1 MNANDRTL
9 TGFTM
14 LGHATFHTYELVIP
28 LFVVVWLDEFGLTPA
43 VLGIVVGASYALTGV
58 GALPAGL
65 LADAY
70 SAKRLVLLCIAGMA
84 AGFGLL
90 ATAQGLPMIAVGLL
104 VWGAASSIYHPAGLA
119 LISRGTEARGSSFAY
134 HGIAGNIGVA
144 TGPLLG
150 AVLLV
155 FLDWRAVVL
164 ALVAPAVVALV
175 VATQLEFDETA
186 GTAAREADGGQ
197 EEESLRD
204 LRSILADSKLLFAGG
219 FALVFLIGNLYGLYY
234 RGAFTFLPEVLA
246 GFAIFDPIQI
256 GGRSIEPSQYVY
268 SGLLA
273 FGAAGQYV
281 GGKLVDRMPAER
293 ALVGSFVALAVVA
306 VVFIP
311 ASTAGLVPLLV
322 AAAFLG
328 FLVFMEA
335 PINQE
340 VVSRHVPPAARGLS
354 FGYTYLA
361 VFGIGAAGAAGAG
374 IILTRA
380 SPAAL
385 FGALGAIAVVAAVLG
400 VVLFRQFEPRGETAV
415 D

>member
-1 MNANDRTL
+1 VNANDRAL
-9 TGFTM
+9 TGFAM

-43 VLGIVVGASYALTGV
+43 VLGVVVGASYALTGA

-70 SAKRLVLLCIAGMA
+70 SAKRLVMLCIAGMA
-84 AGFGLL
+84 AGFALL
-90 ATAQGLPMIAVGLL
+90 ATARGLPMIVVGLL
-104 VWGAASSIYHPAGLA
+104 VWGAASSIHHPAGLA
-119 LISRGTEARGSSFAY
+119 LISRGAEARGSAFAY
-134 HGIAGNIGVA
+134 HGIAGNVGVA
-144 TGPLLG
+144 MGPLLG

-164 ALVAPAVVALV
+164 ALVVPAVVALV
-175 VATQLEFDETA
+175 VATRLEFDETA
-186 GTAAREADGGQ
+186 GSVAREADGGR
-197 EEESLRD
+197 EGEESLRD
-204 LRSILADSKLLFAGG
+204 LRSVLADSKLLFAGG

-246 GFAIFDPIQI
+246 GFAIFDPVVL
-256 GGRSIEPSQYVY
+256 GGRSSEPSRYVY

-281 GGKLVDRMPAER
+281 GGKLVDRVPAES
-293 ALVGSFVALAVVA
+293 ALVGSFVALAAVA
-306 VVFIP
+306 VAFVP
-311 ASTAGLVPLLV
+311 ASAAGLVPLLV
-322 AAAFLG
+322 AAALLG

-361 VFGIGAAGAAGAG
+361 VFGVGAAGAAGAG
-374 IILTRA
+374 FVLTQA

-385 FGALGAIAVVAAVLG
+385 FGALTAIAVLAAVLG
-400 VVLFRQFEPRGETAV
+400 VVLFSRFEPRGV